1 MRRKMTSL
9 AVVWA
14 VLALPWFCSAGVI
27 THACECSE
35 IAGCSHD
42 TDCGHEFGC
51 RHEGGCPE
59 DPCSSVFTR
68 AERQG
73 DDVYAPGQGSSTC
86 LAVVDDDVR
95 RFSKANWAGNVVLS
109 QLPNLPFPLS
119 DIPLLI

>member
-1 MRRKMTSL
+1 MRWKMTSL

-14 VLALPWFCSAGVI
+14 VLSLPWFCSAGVI

-42 TDCGHEFGC
+42 SDCEHEFGC
-51 RHEGGCPE
+51 RHEGNCPE
-59 DPCSSVFTR
+59 DPCGSVFTR

-73 DDVYAPGQGSSTC
+73 DDVNEPGKAPSTC
-86 LAVVDDDVR
+86 LAVVDDDVQ
-95 RFSKANWAGNVVLS
+95 RFSGADRAENVVRS

>member
-1 MRRKMTSL
+1 MTSL

-14 VLALPWFCSAGVI
+14 VFALPCFCAAGLI
-27 THACECSE
+27 THACDGSE
-35 IAGCSHD
+35 SASHQHD
-42 TDCGHEFGC
+42 SDRDHEPGC

-68 AERQG
+68 TERQG
-73 DDVYAPGQGSSTC
+73 DDINAPGQGSSTC

-95 RFSKANWAGNVVLS
+95 RLSKANRAENVVPS

-119 DIPLLI
+119 DIALLI